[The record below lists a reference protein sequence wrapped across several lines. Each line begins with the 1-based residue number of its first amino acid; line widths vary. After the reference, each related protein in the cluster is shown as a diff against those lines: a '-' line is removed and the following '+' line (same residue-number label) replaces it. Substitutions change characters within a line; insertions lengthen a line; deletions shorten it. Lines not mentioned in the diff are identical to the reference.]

1 MGKYMRKRKTKTTGE
16 VVAVL
21 DVSPL
26 GVRTR
31 AKTLALKRLQKSS
44 SGGGDG
50 GDVGG
55 GCYLQLRSRRLE
67 KPLVGFERKR
77 RKHPLKESKRQNRS
91 LRVREMKGQSWNS
104 VSVEGEEETKEE
116 VHVQENQKEIDNNGS
131 FEGENLL
138 EIDGRERVDALF
150 TGKSQFELSPTRGNI
165 VHRATPFF
173 KGKPYLCGSG
183 EPVHLI
189 STNKMIYTFYRTT
202 RESTPCNLIRDPD
215 NIPTPGSST
224 RPNNA
229 SEANGREPT
238 SAQRIIPTT
247 HEMNDFFAGTEE
259 KQQKQFIE
267 KYNFDPVNDKP
278 LPGRYKWVKVD
289 R

>member
-1 MGKYMRKRKTKTTGE
+1 
-16 VVAVL
+16 
-21 DVSPL
+21 
-26 GVRTR
+26 
-31 AKTLALKRLQKSS
+31 
-44 SGGGDG
+44 
-50 GDVGG
+50 
-55 GCYLQLRSRRLE
+55 
-67 KPLVGFERKR
+67 
-77 RKHPLKESKRQNRS
+77 
-91 LRVREMKGQSWNS
+91 MKGQSWNS
-104 VSVEGEEETKEE
+104 GSVEGEEEKKEE

-138 EIDGRERVDALF
+138 EFDGRE
-150 TGKSQFELSPTRGNI
+150 
-165 VHRATPFF
+165 
-173 KGKPYLCGSG
+173 
-183 EPVHLI
+183 
-189 STNKMIYTFYRTT
+189 RTT

-238 SAQRIIPTT
+238 SAQRIIPTA

>member
-91 LRVREMKGQSWNS
+91 LRVREMKGESWNS
-104 VSVEGEEETKEE
+104 GSVEGEEDRKEE

-138 EIDGRERVDALF
+138 EFDGRE
-150 TGKSQFELSPTRGNI
+150 
-165 VHRATPFF
+165 
-173 KGKPYLCGSG
+173 
-183 EPVHLI
+183 
-189 STNKMIYTFYRTT
+189 RTT

-238 SAQRIIPTT
+238 SAQRIIPTA

-278 LPGRYKWVKVD
+278 LPGRYKWVKVN

>member
-91 LRVREMKGQSWNS
+91 LRVREMKGESWNS
-104 VSVEGEEETKEE
+104 GSVEGEEERKEE

-138 EIDGRERVDALF
+138 EFDGRE
-150 TGKSQFELSPTRGNI
+150 
-165 VHRATPFF
+165 
-173 KGKPYLCGSG
+173 
-183 EPVHLI
+183 
-189 STNKMIYTFYRTT
+189 RTT

-238 SAQRIIPTT
+238 SAQRIIPTA

-278 LPGRYKWVKVD
+278 LPGRYKWVKVN

>member
-104 VSVEGEEETKEE
+104 VSVEGEEEKKEE

-131 FEGENLL
+131 CEGENLL
-138 EIDGRERVDALF
+138 EIDGRE
-150 TGKSQFELSPTRGNI
+150 
-165 VHRATPFF
+165 
-173 KGKPYLCGSG
+173 
-183 EPVHLI
+183 
-189 STNKMIYTFYRTT
+189 RTT

-238 SAQRIIPTT
+238 SAQRIIPTA

>member
-31 AKTLALKRLQKSS
+31 AKTLALKQLQKSS
-44 SGGGDG
+44 SGGGDS

-67 KPLVGFERKR
+67 KPVVGFERKR

-91 LRVREMKGQSWNS
+91 LRVRKMKGQSWNS
-104 VSVEGEEETKEE
+104 GSVEGEEEKKGE

-138 EIDGRERVDALF
+138 EFDGRE
-150 TGKSQFELSPTRGNI
+150 
-165 VHRATPFF
+165 
-173 KGKPYLCGSG
+173 
-183 EPVHLI
+183 
-189 STNKMIYTFYRTT
+189 RTT

>member
-91 LRVREMKGQSWNS
+91 LRVRKMKGQSWNS
-104 VSVEGEEETKEE
+104 GSVEGEEEKKEE

-138 EIDGRERVDALF
+138 EFDGRE
-150 TGKSQFELSPTRGNI
+150 
-165 VHRATPFF
+165 
-173 KGKPYLCGSG
+173 
-183 EPVHLI
+183 
-189 STNKMIYTFYRTT
+189 RTT

-238 SAQRIIPTT
+238 SAQRIIPTA

>member
-16 VVAVL
+16 VVTVL

-91 LRVREMKGQSWNS
+91 LRVREMKGQSWSS
-104 VSVEGEEETKEE
+104 VSVEGEEEKKEE

-138 EIDGRERVDALF
+138 EIDGRER
-150 TGKSQFELSPTRGNI
+150 
-165 VHRATPFF
+165 
-173 KGKPYLCGSG
+173 
-183 EPVHLI
+183 
-189 STNKMIYTFYRTT
+189 TT

-215 NIPTPGSST
+215 NITTPGSST

-238 SAQRIIPTT
+238 SVQRIIPTA

>member
-44 SGGGDG
+44 SGGSDG

-104 VSVEGEEETKEE
+104 VSVEGEEEKKEE

-138 EIDGRERVDALF
+138 EIDGRER
-150 TGKSQFELSPTRGNI
+150 TS
-165 VHRATPFF
+165 
-173 KGKPYLCGSG
+173 
-183 EPVHLI
+183 
-189 STNKMIYTFYRTT
+189 

-238 SAQRIIPTT
+238 SAQRIIPTA

>member
-104 VSVEGEEETKEE
+104 VSVEGEEEKKEE

-138 EIDGRERVDALF
+138 EIDGRE
-150 TGKSQFELSPTRGNI
+150 
-165 VHRATPFF
+165 
-173 KGKPYLCGSG
+173 
-183 EPVHLI
+183 
-189 STNKMIYTFYRTT
+189 RTT

-238 SAQRIIPTT
+238 SAQRIIPTA